1 MQDGALGNGGAFVS
15 APFGRPPGQRTAGQT
30 LKPPVLPL
38 PKTRICRRPAR
49 HDCPGRHRNPAHE
62 DPGGIREQAAGHRA
76 PGNLLRAEQTL
87 LEPRLATAPG
97 RTACILIRDPP
108 ARDAP
113 CRDELRRD
121 RRVCGWSGYE
131 DDGPLSPGT
140 APQTLTAP
148 THLNLRPAPGHS
160 ALWRLDAR
168 TSAISAVRYADG
180 DDGGVGYDRS
190 YEEIMCACLEHSA
203 RQTPGSWPMLATHD
217 AADRDQR
224 VAGGADGPIGGQL

>member
-30 LKPPVLPL
+30 LKPSSSAASENPDLPAAR
-38 PKTRICRRPAR
+38 TSCR
-49 HDCPGRHRNPAHE
+49 GRHRNPAHE
-62 DPGGIREQAAGHRA
+62 DPGGICEQAAGHRA

-97 RTACILIRDPP
+97 RTACILIHDRP
-108 ARDAP
+108 ARDAL

-121 RRVCGWSGYE
+121 RRVCRWSGYE

-140 APQTLTAP
+140 APRTLTAP

-160 ALWRLDAR
+160 ASWRLGTR
-168 TSAISAVRYADG
+168 THTLPPICT
-180 DDGGVGYDRS
+180 GVGWSPVQVTR
-190 YEEIMCACLEHSA
+190 AHSWVLCVLKNWL
-203 RQTPGSWPMLATHD
+203 RLSLLPVGF
-217 AADRDQR
+217 RCGR
-224 VAGGADGPIGGQL
+224 V